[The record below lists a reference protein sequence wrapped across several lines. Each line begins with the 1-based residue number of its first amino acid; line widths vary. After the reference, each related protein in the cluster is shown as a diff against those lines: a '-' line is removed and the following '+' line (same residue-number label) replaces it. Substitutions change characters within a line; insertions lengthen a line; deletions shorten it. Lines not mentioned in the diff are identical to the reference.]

1 MSGYKFNNLTI
12 KKKINFIFALTILI
26 FVSRNLVRIDK
37 EIHQYSYKPMNQ
49 SFFYLN
55 KNGFILNDEVEK
67 KYKTWKLDNNKFLI
81 INNK

>member
-1 MSGYKFNNLTI
+1 
-12 KKKINFIFALTILI
+12 
-26 FVSRNLVRIDK
+26 
-37 EIHQYSYKPMNQ
+37 MNQ